1 MRRGFKEGEPNPQQR
16 TDAVEDD
23 AVTLALEKSPIGWQ
37 VSCQDQNRTNRIRGA
52 SPECDQ
58 TGEPSPAGAEG
69 YESSPTIGQSQCE
82 RRRFMRAYCGKDE
95 E

>member
-37 VSCQDQNRTNRIRGA
+37 VSCQDQNRTNRIR
-52 SPECDQ
+52 ECDQ
-58 TGEPSPAGAEG
+58 TGEPSRAGAEG
-69 YESSPTIGQSQCE
+69 YESSPTIEQSRCE
-82 RRRFMRAYCGKDE
+82 RRRFMRAYCGKGE